1 MTSSIIPYLNI
12 LYPHVGPLTT
22 RVSQA
27 PQDHHACVPGPPGS
41 KSGSGETR
49 RFRGIPV
56 QEHCCRHLSSA
67 TISPLHQMNGL
78 FLWVKS
84 SATYRLIAQNIHQLN
99 ILLGETFSNILFH
112 CVNFQKRNFTF
123 QLVAVYTLPVNR

>member
-1 MTSSIIPYLNI
+1 
-12 LYPHVGPLTT
+12 
-22 RVSQA
+22 
-27 PQDHHACVPGPPGS
+27 
-41 KSGSGETR
+41 
-49 RFRGIPV
+49 
-56 QEHCCRHLSSA
+56 
-67 TISPLHQMNGL
+67 MNGL